1 MDPSIR
7 VLVGFSESPQDQKKK
22 KGTLGPLSSYIPGSI
37 EQINVIEKRREK
49 GRRKVVWDRWGCRVR

>member
-22 KGTLGPLSSYIPGSI
+22 KRYSGPTVFLYGSI